1 MWKKNLYV
9 KNNLTPFGIS
19 RSKIDLFFDCKR
31 CFYLDQKFG
40 IKRPHGTS
48 LVINNFVVNN
58 FKTSL
63 NKYRISQSI
72 IPESNLICKKLIP
85 SNHRLL
91 PSWNDQFKGIYFID
105 KKTNFKIKANLDDV
119 WICADTENNYP
130 VIIKSTS
137 RRKDISSDTIW
148 PGYWKQLSLYAY
160 LLSKNSLKISDKG
173 ILVYLNTADK
183 NKINQK
189 EIDFDILIFES
200 QLDFSWI
207 EPSLD
212 KIFNI
217 LNADSVPDESSF
229 CKFCKYQ
236 KSIQS
241 ILDEKL

>member
-1 MWKKNLYV
+1 MWKKILYV

-19 RSKIDLFFDCKR
+19 RSKLDLFFDCKR

-63 NKYRISQSI
+63 NKYRISQI

-105 KKTNFKIKANLDDV
+105 KKLTSKLRQTFMTFGYVRI
-119 WICADTENNYP
+119 ENNYP

-137 RRKDISSDTIW
+137 RRKR
-148 PGYWKQLSLYAY
+148 Y
-160 LLSKNSLKISDKG
+160 
-173 ILVYLNTADK
+173 
-183 NKINQK
+183 
-189 EIDFDILIFES
+189 
-200 QLDFSWI
+200 
-207 EPSLD
+207 
-212 KIFNI
+212 
-217 LNADSVPDESSF
+217 
-229 CKFCKYQ
+229 
-236 KSIQS
+236 
-241 ILDEKL
+241 